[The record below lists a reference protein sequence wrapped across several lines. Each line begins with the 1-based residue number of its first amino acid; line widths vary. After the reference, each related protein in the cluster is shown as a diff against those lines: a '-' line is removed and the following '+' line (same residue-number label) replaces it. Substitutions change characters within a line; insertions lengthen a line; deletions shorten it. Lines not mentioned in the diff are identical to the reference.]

1 MAKKQISLTS
11 GSKSGTQWQDDYWL
25 LLMQVYLRK
34 PVGVK
39 PMYSKPLIE
48 LSMELHIEPEQ
59 LHARLCQIAR
69 LETPRIERIWQ
80 DYSRNP
86 KRLSRAVQLL
96 RGMMGFGSAGDFYD
110 GVEVEETFERD
121 FRPLAEDERIT
132 PVMLILIIDL
142 YFRLT
147 PITMVPETPEV
158 QELARLMKVP
168 SQLVAD
174 ILEVFQHCDPYL
186 KRRDVTFSPLLLP
199 CKRIWQRYGNGS
211 TEQLAVYAEQ
221 LKEYFK

>member
-158 QELARLMKVP
+158 QALARLMKVP

>member
-147 PITMVPETPEV
+147 PITMVSETPEV